1 MRKTAGESSI
11 DGTHY
16 RRAGSGTPVVLIHG
30 VGADLEMWQPVAE
43 RLAPFHDVL
52 RYDMLGHGASAKP
65 PGPYRLD
72 DFVDQLRR
80 LVDGLGF
87 ERVVLAGFSMGGLV
101 AQGFALAAPARVERL
116 VLLNTVFDRSAQE
129 RAAVEAR
136 ARKVLNGGHEASIAA
151 ALERWFTPAFRAVRP
166 EMVAGIRRRMETND
180 LQAYAAAY
188 ALFAEADRD
197 LAARIGDIE
206 TPAMVVTGAEDRHST
221 AAMARTMAERLPRGR
236 CHIIAGQRHMTPL
249 EVPDLVAALIAGRPL
264 AADSIVAA
272 Q

>member
-1 MRKTAGESSI
+1 MRSTA

-16 RRAGSGTPVVLIHG
+16 RRSGSGAPIILIHG
-30 VGADLEMWQPVAE
+30 VGADLEMWEPVAE
-43 RLAPFHDVL
+43 RLAPLHDVV

-87 ERVVLAGFSMGGLV
+87 ERFVLAGFSMGGLV

-136 ARKVLNGGHEASIAA
+136 VREVLNGGHEAGIAA
-151 ALERWFTPAFRAVRP
+151 ALERWFTPAFRAARP
-166 EMVAGIRRRMETND
+166 EVVAGIRRRMEMND

-206 TPAMVVTGAEDRHST
+206 IPAMVVTGAEDRRST
-221 AAMARTMAERLPRGR
+221 AAMATRMAERLPHGR
-236 CHIIAGQRHMTPL
+236 CHILRGQRHMTPL
-249 EVPDLVAALIAGRPL
+249 EVPELVAALIAGRPL
-264 AADSIVAA
+264 AADSSIAA

>member
-1 MRKTAGESSI
+1 MRSTA

-16 RRAGSGTPVVLIHG
+16 RRSGSGAPIILIHG
-30 VGADLEMWQPVAE
+30 VGADLEMWEPVAE
-43 RLAPFHDVL
+43 RLAPLHDVV

-87 ERVVLAGFSMGGLV
+87 ERFVLAGFSMGGLV

-136 ARKVLNGGHEASIAA
+136 VREVLNGVHEAVIAA
-151 ALERWFTPAFRAVRP
+151 AL
-166 EMVAGIRRRMETND
+166 
-180 LQAYAAAY
+180 
-188 ALFAEADRD
+188 
-197 LAARIGDIE
+197 
-206 TPAMVVTGAEDRHST
+206 
-221 AAMARTMAERLPRGR
+221 
-236 CHIIAGQRHMTPL
+236 
-249 EVPDLVAALIAGRPL
+249 
-264 AADSIVAA
+264 
-272 Q
+272 